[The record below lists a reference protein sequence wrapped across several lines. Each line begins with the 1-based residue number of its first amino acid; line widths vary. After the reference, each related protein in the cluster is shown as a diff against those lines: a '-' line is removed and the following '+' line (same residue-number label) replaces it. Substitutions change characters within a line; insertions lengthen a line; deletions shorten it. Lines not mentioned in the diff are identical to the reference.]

1 MRAASASA
9 YWAGASL
16 PDSEIATC
24 KQLILCEAFENRQAR
39 GRKDVE
45 SGQNRG
51 CTIRNFLT
59 LEIGVQGEAF
69 EGGCV
74 SSQYFISGTV
84 ALRPIYI

>member
-16 PDSEIATC
+16 SEAKIATC
-24 KQLILCEAFENRQAR
+24 KQLILCEAFENRLAR

-45 SGQNRG
+45 KGQNPG
-51 CTIRNFLT
+51 CALRNFLT

-69 EGGCV
+69 EGGYV
-74 SSQYFISGTV
+74 SSQYLCYDQSIGV
-84 ALRPIYI
+84 AS